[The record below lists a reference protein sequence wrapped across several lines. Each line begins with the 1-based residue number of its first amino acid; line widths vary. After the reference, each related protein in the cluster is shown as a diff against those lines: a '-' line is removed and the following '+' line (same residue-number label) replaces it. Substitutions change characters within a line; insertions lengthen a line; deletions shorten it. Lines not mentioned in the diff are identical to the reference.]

1 MVNIQV
7 NKYITAIIMFY
18 FIYLNIYKGLKLMR
32 IVTYK
37 LELINIQFKCSKIF
51 ALC

>member
-1 MVNIQV
+1 
-7 NKYITAIIMFY
+7 MFY

-37 LELINIQFKCSKIF
+37 LELINTV
-51 ALC
+51 